1 MSYVYRNAYL
11 TGLWRFTTLYTA
23 GELIPK
29 PYAVV
34 VDAAC
39 SLAGPSPTGSVHG
52 GFVDLSCA
60 PIPVRPLEDGSLL
73 AGPTV
78 LRWYPDG
85 RCALQEH
92 GGYYFIPMVC
102 HEKRRVRII

>member
-1 MSYVYRNAYL
+1 
-11 TGLWRFTTLYTA
+11 
-23 GELIPK
+23 
-29 PYAVV
+29 
-34 VDAAC
+34 
-39 SLAGPSPTGSVHG
+39 VHG